1 MKRTT
6 GLLPDL
12 PALPVA
18 FDLETGAQVIMSCHT
33 VTGRRVFSCHL
44 TEPTSLNGDLVVNW
58 PVDATSRPAAI
69 LPAETMLLEV
79 SNAYDALYLIEARI
93 EPDRTLPADRLRL
106 RGIDPW
112 NRVQRRKNVRMAAV
126 IIPRVAELVTGSGA
140 REPLPAFV
148 RDISGGG
155 VLLRSERE
163 LEPGEMIDLAFELP
177 NDSQELRTT
186 VLVGRV
192 AQQDHK
198 PTQVWEIGCRFTD
211 LSEQDRD
218 RVVRFI
224 FAEQRE
230 IAKIRRA
237 RRSS

>member
-6 GLLPDL
+6 GMLPGLPD
-12 PALPVA
+12 PTVA
-18 FDLETGAQVIMSCHT
+18 FDLATGAQVIMSCQT
-33 VTGRRVFSCHL
+33 VTGRRVFSCQL
-44 TEPTSLNGDLVVNW
+44 TEPAALNGDLVVNW
-58 PVDATSRPAAI
+58 PLDATSRPAAI
-69 LPAETMLLEV
+69 LPSETMLLEV

-93 EPDRTLPADRLRL
+93 EPDRLLPADRMRL

-112 NRVQRRKNVRMAAV
+112 NRVQRRKNVRLTAV
-126 IIPRVAELVTGSGA
+126 IVPRLAELITGNGT

-163 LEPGEMIDLAFELP
+163 LEAGEMIDLALMLP
-177 NDSQELRTT
+177 DDPEELRTT

-192 AQQDHK
+192 THLDHK
-198 PTQVWEIGCRFTD
+198 PTHVWEIGCRFTD

-230 IAKIRRA
+230 IAKIRRD
-237 RRSS
+237 RRYS